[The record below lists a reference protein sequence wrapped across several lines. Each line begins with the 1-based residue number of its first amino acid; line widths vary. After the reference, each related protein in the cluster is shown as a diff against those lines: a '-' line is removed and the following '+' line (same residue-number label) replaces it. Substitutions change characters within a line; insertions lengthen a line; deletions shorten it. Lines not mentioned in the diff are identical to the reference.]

1 MGDPGEVTAIAVQG
15 ASVYWTEPAIGV
27 IATAPVDGGEAIA
40 LVSDPSF
47 YPWAIALD
55 SGNLYWS
62 DQKANGVFQLPLT
75 GGKATRIATAPGG
88 AGPIALNATGIYF
101 MTGGPDC
108 AVIRAALD
116 GSGQQTLASG
126 VACNS
131 FAIAIDSAS
140 VYFGSRDSGEI
151 DKVAIDGGSLTRLAT
166 GQQPIG
172 LAVDAVSV
180 YWTDVIAG
188 AVLKAPK

>member
-1 MGDPGEVTAIAVQG
+1 MARSREVLLGLACAVSAPPACTRRVERASSLARRPVARALPRRLQKRLGDPGEVTAIAVQG

-116 GSGQQTLASG
+116 GSG
-126 VACNS
+126 
-131 FAIAIDSAS
+131 
-140 VYFGSRDSGEI
+140 
-151 DKVAIDGGSLTRLAT
+151 
-166 GQQPIG
+166 
-172 LAVDAVSV
+172 
-180 YWTDVIAG
+180 
-188 AVLKAPK
+188 